1 MLKFGSSVG
10 FFCDKKAV
18 FTSCQRNY
26 TDRPD
31 FRTAARMKRRQFVT
45 GMAAAG
51 VAGCSQDSMDCADGA
66 VASRETFEWNLVTSW
81 PPGLPGL
88 GIGVENLADRIE
100 KASNGRLKIK
110 VFAGGELVPALEVL
124 DAVSN
129 GTVQMGHDSAYYHRG
144 KAPAA
149 QYFTTV
155 PFGQTVH
162 EINAW
167 LYYGGGLELWREL
180 YAEKFN
186 VIPFPAGNTGV
197 QMAGWF
203 NKEINSVQDLQGLKM
218 RIPGVG
224 GEVMQRAGA
233 SQITVPASEIFT
245 ALQTGAIDAAE
256 WVGPYN
262 DIALGLHKAARYYYY
277 PGWHEMGPM
286 LQCTVN
292 SDAWNSLPADLQEI
306 VANVCQAI
314 NTDMMAEYTWGN
326 AVALEQIKA
335 DPNVELKQLP
345 DDVLRLLKQLSKE
358 VIEEMAAND
367 EWSARIKASFD
378 DFQRIVIPHHEI
390 SELAYLKARQL

>member
-1 MLKFGSSVG
+1 
-10 FFCDKKAV
+10 
-18 FTSCQRNY
+18 
-26 TDRPD
+26 
-31 FRTAARMKRRQFVT
+31 MKRRQFVT
-45 GMAAAG
+45 GIAAAAG
-51 VAGCSQDSMDCADGA
+51 ATACAPKSADITVAGN
-66 VASRETFEWNLVTSW
+66 ASTETFEWNLVTSW

-88 GIGVENLADRIE
+88 GVGVDNLAERIG

-110 VFAGGELVPALEVL
+110 VYSGGELVPALEVL
-124 DAVSN
+124 DAVSR

-144 KAPAA
+144 KVPAA

-180 YAEKFN
+180 YEPFN

-197 QMAGWF
+197 QMSGWF
-203 NKEINSVQDLQGLKM
+203 NKEINSVEDLKGLKM
-218 RIPGVG
+218 RIPGIG

-233 SQITVPASEIFT
+233 TQVTVPASEIFT
-245 ALQTGAIDAAE
+245 SLQTGAIDAAE

-262 DIALGLHKAARYYYY
+262 DITLGLHKAARYYYY

-292 SDAWNSLPADLQEI
+292 RDAWDTLPADLQEI
-306 VANVCQAI
+306 VSTVCQAI
-314 NTDMMAEYTWGN
+314 NVDMMAEYTWGN

-345 DDVLRLLKQLSKE
+345 DDVLKLLKQLSKE
-358 VIEEMAAND
+358 VIEEMAAKD
-367 EWSARIKASFD
+367 EMAAKIKASFD
-378 DFQRIVIPHHEI
+378 EFQRIVVPNHRIG
-390 SELAYLKARQL
+390 ELAYLNAREL

>member
-1 MLKFGSSVG
+1 
-10 FFCDKKAV
+10 
-18 FTSCQRNY
+18 
-26 TDRPD
+26 
-31 FRTAARMKRRQFVT
+31 MKRRQFVT
-45 GMAAAG
+45 GMAAA
-51 VAGCSQDSMDCADGA
+51 AGAAACSTETPSGDNAA
-66 VASRETFEWNLVTSW
+66 ASAGQTFEWNLVTSW

-88 GIGVENLADRIE
+88 GVGVENLADRID

-110 VFAGGELVPALEVL
+110 VYAGGELVPALEVL
-124 DAVSN
+124 DAVSR

-144 KAPAA
+144 KLPAA
-149 QYFTTV
+149 QYYTTV

-167 LYYGGGLELWREL
+167 LYYGGGLELWQEM
-180 YAEKFN
+180 YAEVFN
-186 VIPFPAGNTGV
+186 VIPFPAGNTGI

-203 NKEINSVQDLQGLKM
+203 NKEINSIDDLKGLKM

-277 PGWHEMGPM
+277 PGWHEPGPM
-286 LQCTVN
+286 LQCTIN
-292 SDAWNSLPADLQEI
+292 MDAWNSLPADLQEI
-306 VANVCQAI
+306 VRSVCQAI

-335 DPNVELKQLP
+335 DPNVEMKPLP
-345 DDVLRLLKQLSKE
+345 DDVLTLLRQLSNE
-358 VIEEMAAND
+358 ILEEMAAED
-367 EWSARIKASFD
+367 EWAGRIKASVD
-378 DFQRIVIPHHEI
+378 EFQRLAIANGAI
-390 SELAYLKARQL
+390 SELAYMNARQL

>member
-1 MLKFGSSVG
+1 
-10 FFCDKKAV
+10 
-18 FTSCQRNY
+18 
-26 TDRPD
+26 
-31 FRTAARMKRRQFVT
+31 MKRRQFVT
-45 GMAAAG
+45 GMALATGAA
-51 VAGCSQDSMDCADGA
+51 ACSRQPGECGDGPA
-66 VASRETFEWNLVTSW
+66 ASAETFEWNLVTSW

-88 GIGVENLADRIE
+88 GVGVENLARRIE
-100 KASNGRLKIK
+100 EASAGRLKIK
-110 VFAGGELVPALEVL
+110 VYAGGELVPALEVL
-124 DAVSN
+124 DAVSR

-144 KAPAA
+144 KLPAA
-149 QYFTTV
+149 QFYTTV

-167 LYYGGGLELWREL
+167 VYYGGGLELWREM

-203 NKEINSVQDLQGLKM
+203 NKEINSVDDLKGLKM
-218 RIPGVG
+218 RIPGIG

-262 DIALGLHKAARYYYY
+262 DIALGLNRVARYYYY

-286 LQCTVN
+286 LECTVN
-292 SDAWNSLPADLQEI
+292 LDAWNSLPADLQAI

-314 NTDMMAEYTWGN
+314 NDDMMAEYTWGN
-326 AVALEQIKA
+326 AIALEQIKA
-335 DPNVELKQLP
+335 DPNVELRPLP
-345 DDVLRLLKQLSKE
+345 DDVLRLLRKLSEE
-358 VIEEMAAND
+358 VIAEMAGSD
-367 EWSARIKASFD
+367 EWARRIKASFD
-378 DFQRIVIPHHEI
+378 AFQRIVIPHHEI
-390 SELAYLKARQL
+390 TELAYMNARKL

>member
-1 MLKFGSSVG
+1 
-10 FFCDKKAV
+10 
-18 FTSCQRNY
+18 
-26 TDRPD
+26 
-31 FRTAARMKRRQFVT
+31 MKRRQFVT
-45 GMAAAG
+45 GLAAAAG
-51 VAGCSQDSMDCADGA
+51 VTACAQESADCTAADGA
-66 VASRETFEWNLVTSW
+66 VPQESFEWNLVTSW

-88 GIGVENLADRIE
+88 GVGVENLARRIE
-100 KASNGRLKIK
+100 TASNGRLKIK
-110 VFAGGELVPALEVL
+110 IFSGGELVPALEVL
-124 DAVSN
+124 DAVSR

-144 KAPAA
+144 KVPAA

-167 LYYGGGLELWREL
+167 LYYGGGLELWREI
-180 YAEKFN
+180 YEPFN

-203 NKEINSVQDLQGLKM
+203 NKEINSVDDLKGLKM

-233 SQITVPASEIFT
+233 TQVTVPASEIFT

-262 DIALGLHKAARYYYY
+262 DISLGLHKAARYYYY

-292 SDAWNSLPADLQEI
+292 KDAWNSLPADLQEI
-306 VANVCQAI
+306 IASVCQAI
-314 NTDMMAEYTWGN
+314 NDDMMAEYTWGN

-335 DPNVELKQLP
+335 DPNVQLKQLP
-345 DDVLRLLKQLSKE
+345 DDVLRLLRQLSEE
-358 VIEEMAAND
+358 VLSEMAAAD
-367 EWSARIKASFD
+367 ESAAKIKASFD
-378 DFQRIVIPHHEI
+378 EFQRLVVPYHRI
-390 SELAYLKARQL
+390 SELAYMNAREL

>member
-1 MLKFGSSVG
+1 
-10 FFCDKKAV
+10 
-18 FTSCQRNY
+18 
-26 TDRPD
+26 
-31 FRTAARMKRRQFVT
+31 MKRRQFVT
-45 GMAAAG
+45 GVAAAAG
-51 VAGCSQDSMDCADGA
+51 VAACSQESAECAGSESA
-66 VASRETFEWNLVTSW
+66 AQQTFEWNLVTSW
-81 PPGLPGL
+81 PSGLPGL
-88 GIGVENLADRIE
+88 GVGVENLASRIE

-110 VFAGGELVPALEVL
+110 IFAGGELVPALEVL
-124 DAVSN
+124 DAVSR

-144 KAPAA
+144 KVPAA

-167 LYYGGGLELWREL
+167 LYYGGGLKLWREL
-180 YAEKFN
+180 YEPFN

-203 NKEINSVQDLQGLKM
+203 NREINSVDDLKGLKM

-286 LQCTVN
+286 LQCTIN
-292 SDAWNSLPADLQEI
+292 LDAWNSLPADLQEI
-306 VANVCQAI
+306 VSNVCQAI
-314 NTDMMAEYTWGN
+314 NVDMMAEYTWGN

-335 DPNVELKQLP
+335 NPNVELRPLP
-345 DDVLRLLKQLSKE
+345 DDVLRLLKQLSEE
-358 VIEEMAAND
+358 VIADMAAKD
-367 EWSARIKASFD
+367 EWAARIKASFD
-378 DFQRIVIPHHEI
+378 EFQRIVIPSQRI
-390 SELAYLKARQL
+390 GELAYMNAREL